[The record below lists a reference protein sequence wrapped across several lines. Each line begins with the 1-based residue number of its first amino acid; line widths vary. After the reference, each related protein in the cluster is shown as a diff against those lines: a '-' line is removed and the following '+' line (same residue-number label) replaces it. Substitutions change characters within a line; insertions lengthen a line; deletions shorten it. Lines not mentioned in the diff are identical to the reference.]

1 MTYQQAGRIAVIK
14 RILGWVIFIPAVLS
28 TLISVLKFMYEHSEK
43 KPGIDAVMM
52 DFAHVMIEMMRFNTP
67 FLNFFWYNSP
77 LPDFHHSLNIGFW
90 IIFILVFV
98 GMALQ
103 ASGARMARQ
112 AKFLREGIEDQLI
125 LEQAKGADGLTRE
138 QLAERIVVPRHTI
151 LVQYFPLY
159 VLPVIVIVIGY
170 FFFFAAGLSVS
181 QVPGKPGTFLFRWQ
195 RTWFSLIINGNVD
208 KQRFRRLVALANRF

>member
-52 DFAHVMIEMMRFNTP
+52 DFAHLMIEMVRFNTP

-77 LPDFHHSLNIGFW
+77 LPEFKHALNIGFW
-90 IIFILVFV
+90 IIYVLVFV

-103 ASGARMARQ
+103 ASGARMSRQ
-112 AKFLREGIEDQLI
+112 VTFLREGVEDQLI
-125 LEQAKGADGLTRE
+125 LEQAKGPEGLTRE
-138 QLAERIVVPRHTI
+138 QLAGRIVVPHHTI
-151 LVQYFPLY
+151 LKQYFTLY
-159 VLPVIVIVIGY
+159 VLPIIVIVIGY
-170 FFFFAAGLSVS
+170 IF
-181 QVPGKPGTFLFRWQ
+181 
-195 RTWFSLIINGNVD
+195 FSLLG
-208 KQRFRRLVALANRF
+208 FL